1 MRTETQSHS
10 VVKMTTF
17 MPPLNKKR
25 NKFSKFEWD
34 MLEQIHKDQQR
45 DISNHVVDE
54 KKLHDLCKEE
64 EYIFELQ
71 NEILKLY
78 EDVGDRQAKVDKRV
92 KKLRSKNSVGKFV
105 GDYIENL
112 QEWDGESKVE
122 ETDDAAAKALQA
134 SALAIVKENWKSK
147 LAIDAAIEE
156 LYELELKIM
165 HKKVDKVW
173 EGLKDLPV
181 KKSSEF

>member
-1 MRTETQSHS
+1 
-10 VVKMTTF
+10 
-17 MPPLNKKR
+17 MPPFNKKR
-25 NKFSKFEWD
+25 SKFSSFEWD
-34 MLEQIHKDQQR
+34 MLKQIHKDQER
-45 DISNHVVDE
+45 DISDHVTDE
-54 KKLHDLCKEE
+54 KKLHDLRKEE

-92 KKLRSKNSVGKFV
+92 KKLRTKNSVGKFV

-112 QEWDGESKVE
+112 QEWDGESKIE
-122 ETDDAAAKALQA
+122 ETEDKDVKALQET
-134 SALAIVKENWKSK
+134 ALSIVKENWQTK
-147 LAIDAAIEE
+147 LAIDAAVEE
-156 LYELELKIM
+156 LFELEMKIM
-165 HKKVDKVW
+165 NKKVDKVW